1 MKCKLSKLNANNHND
16 DNATTTTNQSTA
28 VMFLPNQRRSLSPN
42 PSRTASKLLRSRVDA
57 SRLSANER
65 SVRGLSNEK
74 KKKKKNRKRERN
86 GAGRPSEALPVTWR
100 RHELTKRIE
109 RVKMLSRGRARTTE
123 RASAVD
129 RSTNGST
136 PGD

>member
-1 MKCKLSKLNANNHND
+1 MSVIEFISD
-16 DNATTTTNQSTA
+16 
-28 VMFLPNQRRSLSPN
+28 SLE
-42 PSRTASKLLRSRVDA
+42 ASSNA
-57 SRLSANER
+57 SRFPAKER
-65 SVRGLSNEK
+65 SVPATGGEK
-74 KKKKKNRKRERN
+74 KKSRKRERN

-109 RVKMLSRGRARTTE
+109 RVKTLSRGRATG

-129 RSTNGST
+129 RSTNGSA